1 MYLLLH
7 KDCPDTCPAFI
18 YAPVCGSDGN
28 TYFNECEFNIKQC
41 KNSVLYKEHN
51 GLCGMYT

>member
-28 TYFNECEFNIKQC
+28 TYSNECEFNIKQC